1 MWSLQNG
8 LTQLRSL
15 HSQGGAVLGR
25 FSQPPPA
32 RYRPLKASGDSIP
45 FMRQP
50 KAKRTLWVIV
60 TATAIISLLLAGRL
74 LTAHRTSSDSYVPSN
89 LVDFGP
95 QHPILQL
102 AHRAESEFQA
112 VNARQS
118 KTFQE
123 AVTEYQRRYRMPPPP
138 HFDEWYKFAVRQR
151 TQLIDEYDTIYDSLH
166 LLWSLKPEVIRAR
179 TREALGFANTLMGA
193 SIRDGVVHTI
203 GEGQDGFQKAATQEM
218 ISPFAQWLPD
228 MDLAFNVNDEPRVL
242 IPREDIER
250 MNLMA
255 EETIQ
260 SIKPSH
266 DTSVNRYTRPE
277 DLNDGLSYAPVS
289 ETRFNHLDHQQTWS
303 HSRMSCPADTPA
315 RNLGDAAADSAT
327 SFAFSGI
334 NFVYNVT
341 AFSDVCLSP
350 SVRESIGLFNHPNV
364 YAVSHDLVPIFS
376 PSKLSTF
383 HDILYPSPYY
393 YADKT
398 VYDEDASVQW
408 EDKVPNLYWRGA
420 TSGGYSQGGSWRTL
434 LRQSVLS
441 KLLSP
446 GTTKVLERDSN
457 RLDLGFDLRPWVA
470 KEVAGS
476 EFAGQYDVQ
485 FTEIKQCD
493 PADCAEMLRVFGY
506 NDHAPQED
514 SWKHRYL
521 LDMDGNALSGRFY
534 ALLKSRSL
542 PLKLAYYREWH
553 STRLFPWKHYVP
565 VSSGTGEYAELL
577 RYFEQEDAGKQIS
590 KNLALEGRNW
600 ANKVVRKE
608 DMQVYMFRLLLE

>member
-1 MWSLQNG
+1 MWSLKNG
-8 LTQLRSL
+8 LTQL
-15 HSQGGAVLGR
+15 HSRGSAVLGL
-25 FSQPPPA
+25 FSRPPSA
-32 RYRPLKASGDSIP
+32 QYRPLESSGDSTP
-45 FMRQP
+45 FWRQP
-50 KAKRTLWVIV
+50 KAKRTVWAIV
-60 TATAIISLLLAGRL
+60 AATAVISLLFAVRS
-74 LTAHRTSSDSYVPSN
+74 LTAYRTSGDGYVPPN
-89 LVDFGP
+89 LVDSGP

-102 AHRAESEFQA
+102 VRRAEDEFQA

-123 AVTEYQRRYRMPPPP
+123 AVTEYRRRYRMPPPP
-138 HFDEWYKFAVRQR
+138 HFDEWYKFAVRQE

-166 LLWSLKPEVIRAR
+166 LFWSLKPEVIRAR

-193 SIRDGVVHTI
+193 SIRGGVVHII
-203 GEGQDGFQKAATQEM
+203 GQGQDDFQETATQEM

-250 MNLMA
+250 MILKA
-255 EETIQ
+255 EEAIQ
-260 SIKPSH
+260 SVKPSH
-266 DTSVNRYTRPE
+266 DASINRYTRPE
-277 DLNDGLSYAPVS
+277 DLNDGLSYASVS

-303 HSRMSCPADTPA
+303 HSRMSCAADTPA
-315 RNLGDAAADSAT
+315 RNLDDTATDSAT

-334 NFVYNVT
+334 NFMYNVT

-364 YAVSHDLVPIFS
+364 YAVSHDLIPIFS

-408 EDKVPNLYWRGA
+408 EDKIPNLYWRGA

-441 KLLSP
+441 KLMSP

-457 RLDLGFDLRPWVA
+457 RLAPSFDRRPWVA

-493 PADCAEMLRVFGY
+493 DADCEEMRRIFGD
-506 NDHAPQED
+506 NAHAPQEE

-534 ALLKSRSL
+534 AFLKSHSL

-553 STRLFPWKHYVP
+553 SATLFPWKHYVP
-565 VSSGTGEYAELL
+565 VSSGTEEYAELL

-590 KNLALEGRNW
+590 KNLALEGRDW
-600 ANKVVRKE
+600 ANKVVRRE